1 MVAAFLQD
9 DLAAELGNI
18 LKDFRLKDPQGNDS
32 KINIFLQY
40 LPMPEPLEQDD
51 IPVEMLENG
60 LADQQTAPDPY
71 PYIVVRIDDGEIR
84 TRTVRRRSMS
94 TC

>member
-32 KINIFLQY
+32 KINIFL
-40 LPMPEPLEQDD
+40 
-51 IPVEMLENG
+51 V
-60 LADQQTAPDPY
+60 
-71 PYIVVRIDDGEIR
+71 IDAIEG
-84 TRTVRRRSMS
+84 
-94 TC
+94 